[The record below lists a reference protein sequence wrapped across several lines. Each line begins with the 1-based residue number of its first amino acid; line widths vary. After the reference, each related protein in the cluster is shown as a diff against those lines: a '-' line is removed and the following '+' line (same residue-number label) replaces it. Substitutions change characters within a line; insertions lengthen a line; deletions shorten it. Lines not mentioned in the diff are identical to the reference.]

1 LPGRRRG
8 VRFRPGAVVRHVC
21 ALAAALTLVAVAGCS
36 GARDRPGRVVR
47 LASADPAGIE
57 HDPAVSFFVDRV
69 AKLSHGRLK
78 IAVDERWAPGRERP
92 LLLGVARGDAELG
105 WAHTSSFEEIGVRSF
120 DALDSPMLVDGYAL
134 ERAVVQ
140 SSLANRMLAGTSS
153 VGLHG
158 LALLSGPL
166 SRLVGVGQAV
176 RTPEDLRHL
185 SFGVHGVITG
195 KSRIPPTT
203 AVLATRA
210 LRAFRVPMFHD
221 FVEALY
227 AGPGGG
233 AAAFEDDLD
242 TLFFDRYGGGCR
254 SESPDCATLDP
265 WLTANVVLWPRA
277 AVLVA
282 NPRRLQA
289 LPPDERAWIEQ
300 AASQAA
306 DYSTTLGHREEQRL
320 VPALCAAGVRF
331 ATASHRDLAALRR
344 ALRKVYAQLARSPQ
358 TRSAIRRIE
367 RLRRTTAV
375 DAPLAPPPGC
385 GRPGPPSRGARGVR
399 SPIPD
404 GVYRARI
411 TDADLR
417 SAGAH
422 RAGNRSGTA
431 TLTLRAGRW
440 RLLLSEPGRTLQS
453 GTYAGTPLRTTWAY
467 DGRSRDESYVSVV
480 VGRDGGLRFHVVRAL
495 DRPFA
500 SAIYASHIFE
510 RIGR

>member
-1 LPGRRRG
+1 
-8 VRFRPGAVVRHVC
+8 VRHLC
-21 ALAAALTLVAVAGCS
+21 ALAVALALVATTGCS
-36 GARDRPGRVVR
+36 NAGRRPTQTLR

-69 AKLSHGRLK
+69 AKLSRGRLR
-78 IAVDERWAPGRERP
+78 IAVDEHWAPDHEKR
-92 LLLGVARGDAELG
+92 LLLDVARGDADLG
-105 WAHTSSFEEIGVRSF
+105 WSHTSSFEELGVRSF
-120 DALDSPMLVDGYAL
+120 DALDAPMLVDGYGI

-140 SSLANRMLAGTSS
+140 SPLAAEMLTGTRS

-166 SRLVGVGQAV
+166 SRMVGIGQAM
-176 RTPEDLRHL
+176 RKPEDLVHL
-185 SFGVHGVITG
+185 GFGVHGVITG
-195 KSRIPPTT
+195 RTRIQRPTAALT
-203 AVLATRA
+203 AQA
-210 LRAFRVPMFHD
+210 LHAFRVPMFHD
-221 FVEALY
+221 FVDALY
-227 AGPGGG
+227 ADPGGG

-242 TLFFDRYGGGCR
+242 AVFFDRSGSGCR
-254 SESPDCATLDP
+254 SEGPDCGALDP
-265 WLTANVVLWPRA
+265 WVTANVVLWPRTG
-277 AVLVA
+277 VLVA

-289 LPPDERAWIEQ
+289 LAANERAWIEK

-306 DYSTTLGHREEQRL
+306 DFSTTLGHRQEQQL
-320 VPALCAAGVRF
+320 VPELCAAGVRF
-331 ATASHRDLAALRR
+331 AATSPRDLAALRR
-344 ALRKVYAQLARSPQ
+344 ALRTVYARLERSPR

-375 DAPLAPPPGC
+375 DGALELPPGC
-385 GRPGPPSRGARGVR
+385 RRPGRPSGRARGVP

-417 SAGAH
+417 REDAH
-422 RAGNRSGTA
+422 RASNRAGTA
-431 TLTLRAGRW
+431 TLRLRRGRW

-453 GTYAGTPLRTTWAY
+453 GTYAGTSLRTIWAY
-467 DGRSRDESYVSVV
+467 DGSRRNESYVSVV

-495 DRPFA
+495 DLPFA
-500 SAIYASHIFE
+500 RAIYASHVFE

>member
-1 LPGRRRG
+1 
-8 VRFRPGAVVRHVC
+8 
-21 ALAAALTLVAVAGCS
+21 LAAVLALVAVTGCS
-36 GARDRPGRVVR
+36 DSRGRPMRTLR

-69 AKLSHGRLK
+69 AKLSHGRLR
-78 IAVDERWAPGRERP
+78 IAADERWAPGHEKQ
-92 LLLGVARGDAELG
+92 LLLDVARGDADLG
-105 WAHTSSFEEIGVRSF
+105 WSHTSSFEEIGVRSF
-120 DALDSPMLVDGYAL
+120 EALHAPMLVDGYGI

-140 SSLANRMLAGTSS
+140 SSLATQMLAGTRS
-153 VGLHG
+153 VGLRG

-166 SRLVGVGQAV
+166 SRLVGVGQAM
-176 RTPEDLRHL
+176 RKPEDLHHV
-185 SFGVHGVITG
+185 SFGVHGVITAKG
-195 KSRIPPTT
+195 GVQQTT

-210 LRAFRVPMFHD
+210 LRAFRVPMYHD

-227 AGPGGG
+227 TEPGGG

-242 TLFFDRYGGGCR
+242 AIFFDRYGGGCR
-254 SESPDCATLDP
+254 SESPDCGTLDP
-265 WLTANVVLWPRA
+265 WVTANVVLWPRT

-282 NPRRLQA
+282 NPRRLRA
-289 LPPDERAWIEQ
+289 LPANERAWIEK

-306 DYSTTLGHREEQRL
+306 DYSTMLGHRAEQRL
-320 VPALCAAGVRF
+320 VPELCAAGVRF
-331 ATASHRDLAALRR
+331 ATTSHRDLAALRR
-344 ALRKVYAQLARSPQ
+344 ALRKVYAQLERSPR

-375 DAPLAPPPGC
+375 DAALALPSGC
-385 GRPGPPSRGARGVR
+385 GRPGRPSRRARGVR

-417 SAGAH
+417 RTDAH
-422 RAGNRSGTA
+422 RAGNRAGTA
-431 TLTLRAGRW
+431 TLTLRGGRW

-467 DGRSRDESYVSVV
+467 DGSRRDESYVSVV

-495 DRPFA
+495 DLPFA
-500 SAIYASHIFE
+500 RATYASHVFE

>member
-1 LPGRRRG
+1 M
-8 VRFRPGAVVRHVC
+8 C
-21 ALAAALTLVAVAGCS
+21 ALAAALALVAVAGC
-36 GARDRPGRVVR
+36 GDARDRPARVVR
-47 LASADPAGIE
+47 LASADLAGLE
-57 HDPAVSFFVDRV
+57 HDPAISFFVDRV

-78 IAVDERWAPGRERP
+78 IAVDERWAPGHEKQ

-120 DALDSPMLVDGYAL
+120 DALDSPMLVDGYPL
-134 ERAVVQ
+134 QRAVVR
-140 SSLANRMLAGTSS
+140 SSLGDRMLAGTRS

-176 RTPEDLRHL
+176 RKPEDLRQL
-185 SFGVHGVITG
+185 SVGVHAAIIG
-195 KSRIPPTT
+195 KSRLPPTI

-210 LRAFRVPMFHD
+210 LGAYRLPMYHD

-227 AGPGGG
+227 TGPGGG
-233 AAAFEDDLD
+233 AAALEDDLD

-254 SESPDCATLDP
+254 SRSPDCATLDP

-282 NPRRLQA
+282 NPSRLQA
-289 LPPDERAWIEQ
+289 LPADERAWIEQ

-320 VPALCAAGVRF
+320 VPELCAAGVRF
-331 ATASHRDLAALRR
+331 ATASHRDLAALHR
-344 ALRKVYAQLARSPQ
+344 ALRRVYAQLERSPH

-375 DAPLAPPPGC
+375 DAALALPSGC
-385 GRPGPPSRGARGVR
+385 GRPGPPSRSARGVR

-417 SAGAH
+417 RAGAH

-431 TLTLRAGRW
+431 TLTLRRGRW
-440 RLLLSEPGRTLQS
+440 RLLLSEPGRALQS

-467 DGRSRDESYVSVV
+467 DGSRRNESYVSVV
-480 VGRDGGLRFHVVRAL
+480 VGREGGLRFHVVRAL
-495 DRPFA
+495 DLPFA
-500 SAIYASHIFE
+500 SAIYASHVFE